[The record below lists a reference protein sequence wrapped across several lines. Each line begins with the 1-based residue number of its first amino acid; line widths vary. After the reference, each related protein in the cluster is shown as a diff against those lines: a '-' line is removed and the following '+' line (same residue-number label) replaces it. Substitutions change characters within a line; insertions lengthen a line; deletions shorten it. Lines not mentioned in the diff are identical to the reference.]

1 MGKEISITKEDLSR
15 RLQEEPSDLF
25 FAANALTEKLFF
37 NEVFIRGIIELSNRC
52 QKDCFY
58 CALRKSH
65 KINRY
70 LMTEKEILSAA
81 LFAHEKR
88 FGSIVLQAGENNSDE
103 MVDFY
108 ISVIRL
114 IKNKTNLGITLS
126 LGEFSKEAYLE
137 FFKAGAHRYLLRI
150 ETSSRQL
157 YEKMHPKDH
166 SFDKRL
172 RCLSDL
178 KTIGYQLG
186 TGVLIGLPHQTYDDL
201 ADDLLFYK
209 NLDVDMIG
217 MGHYIPHVETP
228 LSKQI
233 DQIKIEDPFNVALK
247 MVALCRLMLKDVNI
261 AATTALDILN
271 PSGREKALLCGAN
284 VVMPIITPLQYR
296 KDYKL
301 YDNSSLN
308 YKDPLDN
315 LKLLE
320 KRFEKINRRIAF
332 DTLGDPKHFFQRR
345 LICP

>member
-1 MGKEISITKEDLSR
+1 MEKEISITKEELSR
-15 RLQEEPSDLF
+15 KLQEDASDLF
-25 FAANALTEKLFF
+25 FNANALTEKLF
-37 NEVFIRGIIELSNRC
+37 NNKVFIRGIIELSNRC
-52 QKDCFY
+52 KKDCFY

-70 LMTEKEILSAA
+70 LMSENEILSSA
-81 LFAHEKR
+81 LFASEKR

-108 ISVIRL
+108 SSVIKE
-114 IKNKTNLGITLS
+114 IKKRTNLGITLS

-150 ETSSRQL
+150 ETSSRLL

-166 SFDKRL
+166 SFNKRL
-172 RCLSDL
+172 QCLLDL

-201 ADDLLFYK
+201 AEDLLFYK

-217 MGHYIPHVETP
+217 MGPYIPHVETP
-228 LSKQI
+228 LYNQI
-233 DQIKIEDPFNVALK
+233 DKILIKDPFIVALK
-247 MVALCRLMLKDVNI
+247 MVALSRLLLKDVNI
-261 AATTALDILN
+261 AATTALDILD
-271 PSGREKALLCGAN
+271 PCGREKALLCGAN
-284 VVMPIITPLQYR
+284 VVMPIITPIHYR
-296 KDYKL
+296 KDYRL

-308 YKDPLDN
+308 YKDPFEN

-320 KRFEKINRRIAF
+320 KRFERIKREIAF

-345 LICP
+345 GL